1 MSETLSTM
9 VRDLTTVIEGGMVV
23 DTDTGEVIF
32 DCDSLDALQ
41 MRAAD
46 KFLATKCYAEEQRG
60 KADRLRALASA
71 MVESAKAFEKKAD
84 RVDAY
89 MLRCAKEAGGEIA
102 TDSITVRVRKCP
114 PSVQIIEEG
123 KIPDDYWTEKVTR
136 TPNKTLIKNTIKAGG
151 SVDGACLVQ
160 NEKVEIR

>member
-1 MSETLSTM
+1 MSDTLSTM
-9 VRDLTTVIEGGMVV
+9 VRDLTTVIDGGMVV

-32 DCDSLDALQ
+32 DCESLDALQ

-71 MVESAKAFEKKAD
+71 MVESAKSLEKKAD

-102 TDSITVRVRKCP
+102 TDSITVRVRKCH
-114 PSVQIIEEG
+114 PSVQILDEG
-123 KIPDDYWTEKVTR
+123 QIPEDYWTEKVTR
-136 TPNKTLIKNTIKAGG
+136 SVNKKLIKNVIKSGG
-151 SVDGACLVQ
+151 SVAGACLVQ

>member
-1 MSETLSTM
+1 MKDTLSTM
-9 VRDLTTVIEGGMVV
+9 VYDLTTVIEGGMVV
-23 DTDTGEVIF
+23 DTETGEVLF
-32 DCDSLDALQ
+32 DCENLDALK

-71 MVESAKAFEKKAD
+71 MVESAKSLEKKAD
-84 RVDAY
+84 SVDAY

-114 PSVQIIEEG
+114 PSVQILDEG
-123 KIPDDYWTEKVTR
+123 QIPEAYWTEKVTR
-136 TPNKTLIKNTIKAGG
+136 TPNKTLIKNTIKDGG
-151 SVDGACLVQ
+151 SVSGACLVQ

>member
-1 MSETLSTM
+1 MKDTLSTM
-9 VRDLTTVIEGGMVV
+9 VYDLTTVIEGGMVV
-23 DTDTGEVIF
+23 DTETGEVLF
-32 DCDSLDALQ
+32 DCENLDALQ

-71 MVESAKAFEKKAD
+71 MVESAKGFEKKAD

-102 TDSITVRVRKCP
+102 TDSITVRVSKCP

-123 KIPDDYWTEKVTR
+123 KIPEEYWTEKVTR
-136 TPNKTLIKNTIKAGG
+136 TPNKKLIKNTIKAGG
-151 SVDGACLVQ
+151 SVAGACLVQ
-160 NEKVEIR
+160 NEKVEVR